1 MPRAMG
7 SWKHLLDAV
16 LVVLIIALV
25 WSGFTRLNSRND
37 DPHNGYV
44 YSINDRG
51 LATGNGE
58 PGMQIKT

>member
-25 WSGFTRLNSRND
+25 WSGFTRLNNRND
-37 DPHNGYV
+37 DPHNGYL
-44 YSINDRG
+44 SMIAAW
-51 LATGNGE
+51 LPATGS
-58 PGMQIKT
+58 QVCR

>member
-1 MPRAMG
+1 MG
-7 SWKHLLDAV
+7 SNWKYLLDAV
-16 LVVLIIALV
+16 LVVLNIWL
-25 WSGFTRLNSRND
+25 TRLNNRND

-44 YSINDRG
+44 NSINDRG